1 MIYMVIYLGLSTAID
16 FEDDPR
22 FLSVLLF
29 RKYFYF
35 HMDIYFEH
43 VNKYIKIRSWNIIVF
58 TQGM

>member
-43 VNKYIKIRSWNIIVF
+43 VNKYIKIRS
-58 TQGM
+58 